1 MRLTCVSH
9 VSTSRTRVHVSYTC
23 RRGREDIVDALIDCG
38 ADVNYLS
45 ERASPLTTALVCDEQ
60 AIVAKL
66 LYAGASTSLAH
77 PTHGGTPV
85 SAVFTE
91 GSECSRATYQSLV
104 CYRLTGFLPTA
115 LQRRASSVVARGGV
129 DPNLERG
136 VRPHILVERELSP
149 AQAATPL
156 CPPPKLSHAH

>member
-1 MRLTCVSH
+1 MSHTCLTRVSH
-9 VSTSRTRVHVSYTC
+9 VPTSRTRVHVSYTC

-91 GSECSRATYQSLV
+91 GSECSRAT
-104 CYRLTGFLPTA
+104 
-115 LQRRASSVVARGGV
+115 
-129 DPNLERG
+129 
-136 VRPHILVERELSP
+136 
-149 AQAATPL
+149 
-156 CPPPKLSHAH
+156 